1 VLRVPRSVGPQRV
14 VDPWPVPLS
23 PEAHPVRASLPS
35 SWLPFPRG
43 SSPRWLGG
51 IRPVHRP
58 R

>member
-35 SWLPFPRG
+35 SWLPFP
-43 SSPRWLGG
+43 
-51 IRPVHRP
+51 
-58 R
+58 